1 MTAKA
6 DARNRSPRQSQFAAG
21 GTPSII
27 RGGPPAYRP

>member
-1 MTAKA
+1 MTGNAVP
-6 DARNRSPRQSQFAAG
+6 RNPFPAQIASG